1 MGNEQVNWNSFVM
14 GDKKSFSLL
23 YDLHYES
30 LINYATKFSA
40 DTLFIEE
47 CVQDLFVKLWQNKSN
62 LKQPENIKYYLFKA
76 LRNTILNKIKLSSK
90 EVYVGSESDMLA
102 FDLQI
107 EPSTQNDGLE
117 QWDYL
122 SKKFMY
128 QLTDRQ
134 KEAVYLFY
142 VESMNYKEIADLL
155 HIKIGGTYK
164 LLYRAMS
171 SIKVQVK
178 EFEKHGK
185 VVCEYPYGQ
194 SNNYH

>member
-1 MGNEQVNWNSFVM
+1 MGNEKEYWNSFVA
-14 GDKKSFSLL
+14 GDKKSFSLV
-23 YDLHYES
+23 YDLHYDA
-30 LINYATKFSA
+30 LINYAAKFSA

-47 CVQDLFVKLWQNKSN
+47 CVQDLFVKLWQNKGN
-62 LKQPENIKYYLFKA
+62 LKRPENIKYYLFKA
-76 LRNTILNKIKLSSK
+76 LRNTILNKMKLSSK
-90 EVYVGSESDMLA
+90 EVYVGCESELLA

-107 EPSTQNDGLE
+107 DSFTQNDGLE
-117 QWDYL
+117 HWDYL

-128 QLTDRQ
+128 KLTDRQ

-142 VESMNYKEIADLL
+142 VEGMDYKEIAELL

-185 VVCEYPYGQ
+185 VVVSSPTN
-194 SNNYH
+194 SNFFS

>member
-1 MGNEQVNWNSFVM
+1 MDNQQDYWNSFVK
-14 GDKKSFSLL
+14 GDRKCFSLL

-30 LINYATKFSA
+30 LMNYAKKFSA
-40 DTLFIEE
+40 DISFIEE
-47 CVQDLFVKLWQNKSN
+47 SVQDLFVKLWQNKSN

-76 LRNTILNKIKLSSK
+76 LRNTILNKIKLSAK
-90 EVYVGSESDMLA
+90 EVYVGAEADMLA
-102 FDLQI
+102 FDLQM
-107 EPSTQNDGLE
+107 ESTSADDSTE

-128 QLTDRQ
+128 KLTDHQ

-142 VESMNYKEIADLL
+142 VEDMNYKEIADLL
-155 HIKIGGTYK
+155 NIKIGGTYK

-171 SIKVQVK
+171 GIKVQVK

-185 VVCEYPYGQ
+185 IVCE
-194 SNNYH
+194 

>member
-1 MGNEQVNWNSFVM
+1 MDNQQDYWTSFVK

-30 LINYATKFSA
+30 LMSYATKFSS
-40 DTLFIEE
+40 DTSFIEE
-47 CVQDLFVKLWQNKSN
+47 AVQDLFVKLWQNKSN
-62 LKQPENIKYYLFKA
+62 LKQPESIKYYLFKA

-90 EVYVGSESDMLA
+90 EVYVGCESDMLA

-107 EPSTQNDGLE
+107 DPSQNDGKE

-128 QLTDRQ
+128 KLTDHQ

-142 VESMNYKEIADLL
+142 VEGMNYKEIADLL

-171 SIKVQVK
+171 IIKVQVK

-185 VVCEYPYGQ
+185 IVCE
-194 SNNYH
+194 